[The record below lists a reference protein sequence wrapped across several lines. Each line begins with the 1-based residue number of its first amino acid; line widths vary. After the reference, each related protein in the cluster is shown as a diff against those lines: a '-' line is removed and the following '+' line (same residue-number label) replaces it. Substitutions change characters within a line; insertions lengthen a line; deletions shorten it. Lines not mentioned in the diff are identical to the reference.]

1 MSSLF
6 ALNDRIFAA
15 MDELDAAGI
24 SYENLR
30 SEPLRMCGI

>member
-1 MSSLF
+1 MQPFSSEKYFRCFL
-6 ALNDRIFAA
+6 
-15 MDELDAAGI
+15 DELDAAGL